1 MKHNPPQ
8 DRRGSS
14 SSLREVCRSS
24 DQGLQAFR
32 NELVSSTA
40 SFTGAEHCMWIEEPL
55 GTLLWHV
62 LGAWNFP
69 SNAGARPRQLG
80 APPANFPASP
90 EASRDALYNPVLCEL
105 PRAFWPVVISSEAVV
120 RDPCDRL
127 VSEFAWARLQGWY
140 NRLGAFGLS
149 FCMILRCGRF
159 GFWLFR

>member
-1 MKHNPPQ
+1 M
-8 DRRGSS
+8 G
-14 SSLREVCRSS
+14 LRVVCGRFAEVQIKGCRLSGTS
-24 DQGLQAFR
+24 WCLALRVLLGR
-32 NELVSSTA
+32 K
-40 SFTGAEHCMWIEEPL
+40 HCMWIEEPL